1 MSGPTTRFGL
11 RLSPDSQAAGDGA
24 MKYRW
29 LDSSIPVICCGR
41 KSTERGNAGQIV
53 VLPKPG
59 CLGNVLVDFAGR
71 LVVCPAGT
79 LRGAK

>member
-1 MSGPTTRFGL
+1 MCAGAKDTK
-11 RLSPDSQAAGDGA
+11 GDGA

-41 KSTERGNAGQIV
+41 KSTERGNVGQIV